1 MTTILRQAPATV
13 LWDSACRLLGTAAVQ
28 PWAFLGHTHRLGR
41 LVTGWRVAGAGGGD
55 MAWAGLG
62 STDPTLPQSFRPVHS
77 GRNQGFLSNGC
88 IGCIYLVKI
97 LAHYAML
104 QCISRYNKPP

>member
-1 MTTILRQAPATV
+1 MLTILRQAPATV

-62 STDPTLPQSFRPVHS
+62 STDPTLPQSFRPVS
-77 GRNQGFLSNGC
+77 KYKFN
-88 IGCIYLVKI
+88 I
-97 LAHYAML
+97 
-104 QCISRYNKPP
+104 RYTKYEIFVVINNT

>member
-62 STDPTLPQSFRPVHS
+62 STDPTLPQSFRPVSKYKFNIIQNIKNILIVKLRQGS
-77 GRNQGFLSNGC
+77 GKEGQGMALKAKG
-88 IGCIYLVKI
+88 LK
-97 LAHYAML
+97 A
-104 QCISRYNKPP
+104 